1 MRLGMKLP
9 VFLRPYCR
17 PAVMLVSA
25 LVLVL
30 ATLVGSQRSA
40 VASVS
45 SDQADIAKVEQQIVA
60 QGEHAQ
66 SLVSRYNAVQSQ
78 VDALDVQIAHD
89 QKTVAT
95 DKAIE
100 GVTLGR
106 LRRLAVKAYVSGSA
120 MDSAALDML
129 GGTANLTALLEQNHY
144 LGSVGN
150 KWDATLTALQL
161 DRARTEEAQGS
172 LRSKQAQARSTLR
185 DLTDAH
191 DAATAAIAANEAKL
205 TSTKGDLRSLLAAAQ
220 TLRRAKEA
228 AAERTLATAAQ
239 PRPSEPFVPPAPS
252 APAAVVAPPS
262 PSPSPRPSQP
272 SSPPSSSGAYANP
285 LRDITALTPERIDQG
300 VDYAGFGPIYAIGAG
315 VVVNTVGSGWPG
327 GTFIAYRLTD
337 GPASGLVVFAAE
349 DIEPQVQVG
358 ATVTSSTVIG
368 HMYAG
373 PDGIETGWA
382 NGSRLPDTMARTY
395 GQFNGSNSSAFGYNF
410 SQLLQSVG
418 APGGIANGP
427 PSGELPASWPRW

>member
-1 MRLGMKLP
+1 MRLGTKLP
-9 VFLRPYCR
+9 VFHRRYSR
-17 PAVMLVSA
+17 SAVMLLSA
-25 LVLVL
+25 VVLVL
-30 ATLVGSQRSA
+30 AMLVGTQRSA

-45 SDQADIAKVEQQIVA
+45 SDQADIAKLEQQIVA

-66 SLVSRYNAVQSQ
+66 SLVSRFNAVQTQ
-78 VDALDVQIAHD
+78 VDALDEQIARD
-89 QKTVAT
+89 QRIVAT
-95 DKAIE
+95 DKAVE

-106 LRRLAVKAYVSGSA
+106 LRRLAVKAYVSGGA
-120 MDSAALDML
+120 LDSAALAMFS
-129 GGTANLTALLEQNHY
+129 GTSNLTTLLEQNHY

-150 KWDATLTALQL
+150 KWDAAMTALQL

-172 LRSKQAQARSTLR
+172 LRSKQAQAKSTLR
-185 DLTDAH
+185 ELTDAH

-205 TSTKGDLRSLLAAAQ
+205 ISTKGDLRSLLAATQA
-220 TLRRAKEA
+220 LRRTKEA
-228 AAERTLATAAQ
+228 AAERALATAAQ
-239 PRPSEPFVPPAPS
+239 PRAFEPFVPPALS
-252 APAAVVAPPS
+252 TPAAVVVPPS
-262 PSPSPRPSQP
+262 PPPGQR

-327 GTFIAYRLTD
+327 GTFIAYRLTE

-349 DIEPQVQVG
+349 DIEPTVQVG

-395 GQFNGSNSSAFGYNF
+395 GQFNGSSSSAFGYNF